1 MLIILRAGIY
11 TTVQDL
17 AARDS
22 AVWASAPA
30 ERWINRR

>member
-17 AARDS
+17 GREDS
-22 AVWASAPA
+22 DAWASAPA
-30 ERWINRR
+30 GRWINRR

>member
-17 AARDS
+17 GREGFRRP
-22 AVWASAPA
+22 ASAPA
-30 ERWINRR
+30 GRWINRR